1 MENQENQQGQNLPAD
16 DKWIDEILQTPPQ
29 DTIILPDEKAI
40 AAAELAM
47 TDNSDVD
54 FPIDEILQ
62 TPLQNT
68 EILPDEEA
76 IAAAG
81 LTHPAENEV
90 DLLIQEALAHIQA
103 DADTALEPS
112 MDATQVVAPHFK
124 DEEYR
129 DAFDEEEELEAIFN
143 TDPYVEEEAI
153 LPEHSNGLPPE
164 LNQEDELPPAPPA

>member
-29 DTIILPDEKAI
+29 DTIILPDEEAI

-47 TDNSDVD
+47 TDNSDAD

-76 IAAAG
+76 IAAA
-81 LTHPAENEV
+81 
-90 DLLIQEALAHIQA
+90 D
-103 DADTALEPS
+103 
-112 MDATQVVAPHFK
+112 
-124 DEEYR
+124 
-129 DAFDEEEELEAIFN
+129 
-143 TDPYVEEEAI
+143 YVTV
-153 LPEHSNGLPPE
+153 S
-164 LNQEDELPPAPPA
+164 NQESAVARVIYDLRDGKYVL